1 MEEILKRK
9 SPIVQSQRSVALS
22 DALPQ
27 YVCLQ
32 AEAVNLCPFTTAQWQ
47 MINILLKAVTY
58 MHWSFFALHTYPSIP
73 FFSKHFFQP

>member
-22 DALPQ
+22 DAPPPQ

-32 AEAVNLCPFTTAQWQ
+32 AEAVNLCPVTTAQWQ

-58 MHWSFFALHTYPSIP
+58 MH
-73 FFSKHFFQP
+73 